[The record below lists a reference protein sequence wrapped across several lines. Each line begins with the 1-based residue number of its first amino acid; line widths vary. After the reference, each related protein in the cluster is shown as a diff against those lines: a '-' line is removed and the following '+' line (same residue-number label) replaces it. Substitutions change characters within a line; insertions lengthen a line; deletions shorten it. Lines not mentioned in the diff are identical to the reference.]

1 VFPRRYWAVAIAALA
16 SCSPKPGEVTLLV
29 PEPMLGVV
37 DALDA
42 DWEAVGAEVTR
53 LSVVSTGPGVPL
65 LLAALEAMPALCD
78 ADAPEGTL
86 VAGCVTWMHGSETEP
101 RAIYIAA
108 DSAFSVLDLVRH
120 ELGHVFNPSAAHL
133 DAADGCPDPSDLLAE
148 PPHTMCLRA
157 GPTLTPADAAFVA
170 R

>member
-1 VFPRRYWAVAIAALA
+1 LFPRRYCAVAIVALA
-16 SCSPKPGEVTLLV
+16 SCAAEPGEVTLLV
-29 PEPMLGVV
+29 PEPMLGLV
-37 DALDA
+37 DTLDA
-42 DWEAVGAEVTR
+42 DWEALGAEATR
-53 LSVVSTGPGVPL
+53 LTVVSAGPGVPL
-65 LLAALEAMPALCD
+65 LLATLEAMPALCD

-108 DSAFSVLDLVRH
+108 DSTFSVSDLVRH
-120 ELGHVFNPSAAHL
+120 ELGHVFNPNAAHL
-133 DAADGCPDPSDLLAE
+133 NAEDGCPDPSNLLAQ

-157 GPTLTPADAAFVA
+157 GPTLTSADAAFVA